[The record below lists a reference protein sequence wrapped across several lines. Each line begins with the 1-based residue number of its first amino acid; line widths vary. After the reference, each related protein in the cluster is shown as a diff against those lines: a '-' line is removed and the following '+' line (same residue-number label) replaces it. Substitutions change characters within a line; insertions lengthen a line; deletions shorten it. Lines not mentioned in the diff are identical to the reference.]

1 MARRAG
7 RSSMYKYV
15 LLLHVLGATIWTGGH
30 LVLAVRILPR
40 ALRLRSA
47 GILLDFEKQFEPIGM
62 TALIVQVLTGLWLS
76 SRLVPLRMWLV
87 WNNHASQL
95 ISIKLGLLA
104 MTIGLAL
111 IARFRVIPRLHD
123 ENVASM
129 GWLISLVTLISVL
142 LATAGVGIRTG
153 GWW

>member
-1 MARRAG
+1 M
-7 RSSMYKYV
+7 
-15 LLLHVLGATIWTGGH
+15 
-30 LVLAVRILPR
+30 LAVRILPR

-47 GILLDFEKQFEPIGM
+47 AVLLDFEKQFEPIGM
-62 TALIVQVLTGLWLS
+62 TALMVQVITGLWLAS
-76 SRLVPLRMWLV
+76 HLVPLRMWLV

-129 GWLISLVTLISVL
+129 AWLISLVTLISVL